1 MFIPLKASIPCGL
14 FVMQHAILMNVPIV
28 ATDTMSMRTIVPDD
42 NYGFLLPRGD
52 AKGMAEKIELI
63 LRDDK
68 IRKVITYNAKENM
81 KNMTPDAVGK
91 QICNVLDEINKQDN

>member
-1 MFIPLKASIPCGL
+1 MLIVS
-14 FVMQHAILMNVPIV
+14 V
-28 ATDTMSMRTIVPDD
+28 ATIGTFIKIACCITNNPQGI
-42 NYGFLLPRGD
+42 D
-52 AKGMAEKIELI
+52 AFRGMAEKIELI

-91 QICNVLDEINKQDN
+91 QICNVLDEINKQNN